1 MQKIQH
7 LLSDHFNIWTTVE
20 AEKKSGRG
28 RTNISGIKIYGIQK
42 LRELILDLAISGK
55 LTAKKAIDNLA
66 INVSKDIEIEINKLT
81 EKGLLAKR
89 KLLAPIKE
97 NEKLFNLP
105 NGWEWIRLGNT
116 GKIFNGNSINEN
128 EKETR
133 YTNINDGRP
142 FIATKDVGYGR
153 EELNYKNGI
162 LIPFNESKFK
172 VAHKNAVL
180 ICSEGGSAGKKIG
193 ITKFDICFG
202 NKLLANETFSAINP
216 RLIFY
221 IYQSQSF
228 YQSFFKR
235 MTGIIGGI
243 SINEFLNI
251 PIPIPPL
258 KQQNEIVSKIDDLMA
273 LCDQLEQQHL
283 NSEEA
288 HDKLVRVLLNTLT
301 QSKDAE
307 EFRDGWQRIANHFD
321 TLFSTEDSID
331 ELKQTLLQ
339 LAVMGKLVPQDPN
352 DEPASELLKKIQAE
366 KAKLINEGK
375 KKATSIP
382 DDINS
387 KPFKLPQ
394 GWEWSYLGEIFTLE
408 YGNNLPE
415 AKRTN
420 SGEYPV
426 YGSNGIVGTH
436 NKSFVNSKCIV
447 IGRKGSAGALN
458 LSLSSGC
465 CVTDVAYYCL
475 PPPELDLIFTFYLFN
490 TLGLDELGK
499 GIKPGLN
506 RNEAY
511 GLILAIPPLEEQ
523 KRIVTKI
530 EKLIALCDEL
540 KFRIHQASEKQKQT
554 ADVLVSQALH

>member
-1 MQKIQH
+1 MNQIQKLITSH
-7 LLSDHFNIWTTVE
+7 INIWAASETG
-20 AEKKSGRG
+20 KKSNRG
-28 RTNISGIKIYGIQK
+28 RSSNSKDSIYGIKK
-42 LRELILDLAISGK
+42 LRELIYDLAISGK
-55 LTAKKAIDNLA
+55 LVTQNPSDEDAYKTIKRVTTWPKYSDQLQRNIDLLPTGWILTSIEAIAADTKYPVGDGDHGNIKPSSYTSSGIPYIRVADIGWGSFEPHGLVYIPESIHQDNLKSELFPGDVLIAKTGATIGKCCIIPASIKKANTTSSVGKVTV
-66 INVSKDIEIEINKLT
+66 NKDLII
-81 EKGLLAKR
+81 
-89 KLLAPIKE
+89 P
-97 NEKLFNLP
+97 
-105 NGWEWIRLGNT
+105 EW
-116 GKIFNGNSINEN
+116 
-128 EKETR
+128 
-133 YTNINDGRP
+133 
-142 FIATKDVGYGR
+142 
-153 EELNYKNGI
+153 
-162 LIPFNESKFK
+162 LICYFLSSKFK
-172 VAHKNAVL
+172 EKMWSVSIKTAQPGFNIINL
-180 ICSEGGSAGKKIG
+180 KK
-193 ITKFDICFG
+193 
-202 NKLLANETFSAINP
+202 
-216 RLIFY
+216 
-221 IYQSQSF
+221 
-228 YQSFFKR
+228 FK
-235 MTGIIGGI
+235 
-243 SINEFLNI
+243 
-251 PIPIPPL
+251 IPIPPL
-258 KQQNEIVSKIDDLMA
+258 PEQKSIVDKIDELMA
-273 LCDQLEQQHL
+273 LCDQLEQQHI

-288 HDKLVRVLLNTLT
+288 HEKLVKVLLDTLT
-301 QSKDAE
+301 QSKDAD
-307 EFRDGWQRIANHFD
+307 EFKDNWQRIADHFD
-321 TLFSTEDSID
+321 TLFTTEDSID

-339 LAVMGKLVPQDPN
+339 IAVMGKLVPQDHN
-352 DEPASELLKKIQAE
+352 DEPASELIKRIQAE
-366 KAKLINEGK
+366 KVKLINEGK

-540 KFRIHQASEKQKQT
+540 KFRIQQASAKQKQI
-554 ADVLVSQALH
+554 ADVLVSQAIH